1 MIRSLDPL
9 VSLPATDPARAHRF
23 YRDLLG
29 LEPVVEVPE
38 DGFYIYRTPEPGD
51 RFLGVHRHD
60 GPIPPAE
67 AQGLWLWLKVDE
79 IAPVRAKLEAAGVR
93 FLGEP
98 TDLGPG
104 RHVPFLDSEGNVLR
118 LYEPIREVRREVGID
133 APADRV
139 WSLLTDA
146 TAVAAWF
153 PALTE
158 LRLDP
163 RPGGAISF
171 TDTTFGPVTGRVT
184 AFEPGRRL
192 AFEFDANWPTHL
204 EYRIEP
210 RAGGV
215 TLLVHQHGFDPIEA
229 RDFGIPGLIEQLDQ
243 AMALLM
249 ALAKVAGAG
258 AGAVVTVK
266 ALAEEVVGAPRR
278 KGPAPEQR
286 G

>member
-1 MIRSLDPL
+1 M
-9 VSLPATDPARAHRF
+9 
-23 YRDLLG
+23 
-29 LEPVVEVPE
+29 
-38 DGFYIYRTPEPGD
+38 
-51 RFLGVHRHD
+51 
-60 GPIPPAE
+60 
-67 AQGLWLWLKVDE
+67 DE